1 MIEPRYVMKN
11 FSPLLIIVACL
22 ILSGCGTINN
32 SLVEKSKSVEYY
44 RIFDIKTEAS
54 RYIVADA
61 ASNGLGKN
69 VNDAQEA
76 RPIPTESEPPTKPGR
91 FKLEDPFK
99 GSRLG
104 VLASGAGNIGFKVAT
119 CDGAV
124 WSAKA
129 IRDIDGDSNLTLTAC
144 LFEYKGGYHLD
155 LYAVFGKT
163 EGGIMEISRKMAHA
177 MVGTPEQWVEK
188 TFLDIVREIKKQTGA
203 EITFVE
209 GYPAPSG
216 TPWLDTE

>member
-1 MIEPRYVMKN
+1 MKI
-11 FSPLLIIVACL
+11 FFYYLSIALFLLVN
-22 ILSGCGTINN
+22 GCGAVNN
-32 SLVEKSKSVEYY
+32 ALVEKEKYIEYY
-44 RIFDIKTEAS
+44 RIFDIKTTAS
-54 RYIVADA
+54 KYQVADA

-76 RPIPTESEPPTKPGR
+76 RPIPTETEPPTKPGR

-99 GSRLG
+99 GTRLAA
-104 VLASGAGNIGFKVAT
+104 LAGAGGNIGFKIAT

-129 IRDIDGDSNLTLTAC
+129 TRAVEGDSNLTLTAC
-144 LFEYKGGYHLD
+144 LFEYEGGYHLD

-188 TFLDIVREIKKQTGA
+188 TFIDIAREIKKETGA
-203 EITFVE
+203 EIKFVE
-209 GYPAPSG
+209 GYPTPSG
-216 TPWLDTE
+216 TPWLDVE

>member
-1 MIEPRYVMKN
+1 MKII
-11 FSPLLIIVACL
+11 SPLLIIVACL

-32 SLVEKSKSVEYY
+32 TLVEKNKTVEYY
-44 RIFDIKTEAS
+44 RIFDIKTDAS
-54 RYIVADA
+54 RYTVSDA

-76 RPIPTESEPPTKPGR
+76 RPIPMETEPPTKPGR

-99 GSRLG
+99 GTRLG
-104 VLASGAGNIGFKVAT
+104 VLANAGGNIGFKVAT

-129 IRDIDGDSNLTLTAC
+129 TRDIDGDSNLTLTAC

-155 LYAVFGKT
+155 LYAIFGKT
-163 EGGIMEISRKMAHA
+163 EGGIMQISRNMAHA

-203 EITFVE
+203 EINFIE
-209 GYPAPSG
+209 GYPTPSG